1 MKNRNKVFYYVALP
15 VLIMAACVL
24 GSMPAQAQMTSTGID
39 CSQIAALHLLQQ
51 DNMRAGLAL
60 MECGVIARPVA
71 SGSGDE
77 ADDYEPA
84 PPNILVS
91 NRTCT
96 SGSSCTKSESFVYHS
111 MKADDHTVVV
121 NYNDHNNNQ
130 YSGTSYSTD
139 DGATF
144 TQISPPPFGTA
155 HGTNYGDPIVVYN
168 QKLSKW
174 FAGDLVSGCGGQ
186 GIGLWTSTDGISW
199 TSGACAHSNSGDDRE
214 SMWVDNNAF
223 SAHYGRMY
231 ISWNDFNVNG
241 GALFVT
247 HSDDGTNW
255 TKVQVASTFIRDVQ
269 LTGTPPGP
277 LSTTSR
283 GTPAVFLAGM
293 DEGGGGLATRQNIMY
308 RSLDGGATWTSVT
321 LGPRFNAV
329 GDSTCP
335 SNGYFARINPIWRH
349 MGWGQPAAG
358 PRGVVHYAY
367 AGKGASENGD
377 IYYVRSTDNGKTW
390 SSPIVLNDP
399 GTGFQTHWMPSV
411 SVNYSA
417 LGGAQRGQVTVSW
430 YDRRQATS
438 ACNNPGDAGCNYQR
452 YGIQSPDNG
461 ATWGPNFAISDVII
475 PEPTQND
482 SGVQPCYAG
491 DYDYSTALNGN
502 AFVTWTD
509 GRVAVSGTQVQNVEF
524 SSVPEP

>member
-1 MKNRNKVFYYVALP
+1 MNDRNRVFRYVVLP
-15 VLIMAACVL
+15 ALIMAACVL
-24 GSMPAQAQMTSTGID
+24 GPMAAQAQMTSTGID
-39 CSQIAALHLLQQ
+39 CSQIAALHLFKQ
-51 DNMRAGLAL
+51 DNMRAGLTL
-60 MECGVIARPVA
+60 MECGVVARPIETPPTGEQD
-71 SGSGDE
+71 SSE
-77 ADDYEPA
+77 EPA

-96 SGSSCTKSESFVYHS
+96 SGSTCTRSESFVYHS
-111 MKADDHTVVV
+111 MKANDHTVVV
-121 NYNDHNNNQ
+121 NYNDHNVNQ

-144 TQISPPPFGTA
+144 TEISPPPFASG
-155 HGTNYGDPIVVYN
+155 HGTNFGDPIVVYN
-168 QKLSKW
+168 QKLAKW
-174 FAGDLVSGCGGQ
+174 FAGDLVTGCGGQ
-186 GIGLWTSTDGISW
+186 GIGLWTSNDGISW
-199 TSGACAHSNSGDDRE
+199 TSGACAHSNSQDDRE
-214 SMWVDNNAF
+214 SMWVDNNPLSRTF
-223 SAHYGRMY
+223 GRMY

-247 HSDDGTNW
+247 HSDDGNNW
-255 TKVQVASTFIRDVQ
+255 TKVQVASSFIRDVQ
-269 LTGTPPGP
+269 LTGTPPGVTAAARNT
-277 LSTTSR
+277 ST
-283 GTPAVFLAGM
+283 VFLAAM
-293 DEGGGGLATRQNIMY
+293 DEGGGGLATRQNIVY
-308 RSLDGGATWTSVT
+308 RSLDGGTTWLSAT
-321 LGPRFNAV
+321 LGPRFNPV

-335 SNGYFARINPIWRH
+335 SNSYFARINPIWRH

-390 SSPIVLNDP
+390 SSPIVLNDH

-411 SVNYSA
+411 SVNYNALSA
-417 LGGAQRGQVTVSW
+417 TQPGQVTVSW

-438 ACNNPGDAGCNYQR
+438 ACNNVGDPGCNYQR

-461 ATWGPNFAISDVII
+461 ATWGSNFAISDIII
-475 PEPTQND
+475 PQPAQND
-482 SGVQPCYAG
+482 SGVQTCYAG

-509 GRVAVSGTQVQNVEF
+509 GRAAVSGVQVQSVEY